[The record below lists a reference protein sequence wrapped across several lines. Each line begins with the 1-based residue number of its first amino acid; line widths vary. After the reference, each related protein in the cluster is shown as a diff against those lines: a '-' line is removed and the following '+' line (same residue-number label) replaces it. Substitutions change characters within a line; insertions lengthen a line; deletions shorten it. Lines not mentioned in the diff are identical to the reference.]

1 MTADPAR
8 KRRRMLAAGTIGN
21 VLEWYD
27 FSIYGYFAAAIGRSF
42 FPSDEPTTQVLAAF
56 GVFAAGYLMRPL
68 GGILVGHIGDRYGRP
83 TALTFSI
90 VAMAVPTFLVGIL
103 PGYQTLGVAAPILLT
118 ALRMLQGLSIGGECT
133 TAFIFLAERASPER
147 RGFASAL
154 ASSSITVGILLGS
167 ATGAAFSAVLSPE
180 ALVEWGWRVPFI
192 LGVVVGLAG
201 FALRRRAD
209 ADSAAVAPAVVAPI
223 RSPLAET
230 LREHPALLAKLAGLA
245 AFNAVGF
252 FLVFLYVASWLQ
264 LADGVAPARAL
275 GVTTLALLVLIP
287 VELGAGWLSDRIGR
301 KGPMLTAIGLC
312 FVFAYP
318 LFSLMHHDNATM
330 VLSAELAL
338 VVLVGIPLGIQAA
351 LMVEATPAHVRCTA
365 VALGNNTAF
374 GIIGGLTPLA
384 ATWLVQRVG
393 NDLSP
398 AFLIMGAAA
407 ISFTALLLF
416 RDSSPA
422 VTRVTQSGTQR

>member
-1 MTADPAR
+1 M
-8 KRRRMLAAGTIGN
+8 
-21 VLEWYD
+21 
-27 FSIYGYFAAAIGRSF
+27 
-42 FPSDEPTTQVLAAF
+42 
-56 GVFAAGYLMRPL
+56 
-68 GGILVGHIGDRYGRP
+68 
-83 TALTFSI
+83 
-90 VAMAVPTFLVGIL
+90 
-103 PGYQTLGVAAPILLT
+103 AAPILLT

-209 ADSAAVAPAVVAPI
+209 AEPAVVAPAVVAPPI

-301 KGPMLTAIGLC
+301 KGPMLAAIGLC

-330 VLSAELAL
+330 VLLAELAL

-416 RDSSPA
+416 RDLSPA
-422 VTRVTQSGTQR
+422 ATRVAQSGTRR